1 MRMFMCLII
10 EVAFLFFTNTSQYNH
25 KLAKN
30 QQHWNV
36 VEKTIYCIIDIYNIT
51 GLQRE

>member
-1 MRMFMCLII
+1 MHMFMCLII
-10 EVAFLFFTNTSQYNH
+10 EVPFLFFMNTSQYNH

-36 VEKTIYCIIDIYNIT
+36 VEKTISCIIDIYNIT
-51 GLQRE
+51 G